1 MCHHHKHLTGQE
13 LCLQSNECIFGVEE
27 VMAVVTNLT
36 SACVGLVDDV
46 MGGSAAVSQNK
57 LLATSQLP

>member
-1 MCHHHKHLTGQE
+1 
-13 LCLQSNECIFGVEE
+13 
-27 VMAVVTNLT
+27 MAVVTNLT